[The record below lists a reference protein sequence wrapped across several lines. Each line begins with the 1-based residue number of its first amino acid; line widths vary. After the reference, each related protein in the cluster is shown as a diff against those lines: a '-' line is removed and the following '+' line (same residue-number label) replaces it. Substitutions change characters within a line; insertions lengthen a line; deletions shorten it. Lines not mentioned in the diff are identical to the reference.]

1 LEKPKKRRKPVDSG
15 SEAEDDEVA
24 TDESGDEDDDDTPAA
39 PRPSQRSN
47 KRQKTQQQEEE
58 DTPME
63 EDTPADDLPALDS
76 ERLKAFKSGL
86 TSYLREKRSQSV
98 SLPLLKAFINEGVAR
113 LEPFS
118 DAELKSAIDVMTKAN
133 QVMLAD
139 DILFLI

>member
-15 SEAEDDEVA
+15 SEAEDDEMA
-24 TDESGDEDDDDTPAA
+24 TDESGDEDDDDAPAA

-47 KRQKTQQQEEE
+47 KRQKTQQE

-63 EDTPADDLPALDS
+63 EDTPAEDLPALDS
-76 ERLKAFKSGL
+76 ERLKAFKGGL

>member
-15 SEAEDDEVA
+15 SEAEDDEMA
-24 TDESGDEDDDDTPAA
+24 TDESGDDDDDDVPAA

-47 KRQKTQQQEEE
+47 KRQKTQQQEN
-58 DTPME
+58 TPME
-63 EDTPADDLPALDS
+63 EDTPAEDLPALDS
-76 ERLKAFKSGL
+76 ERLKAFKGGL

>member
-1 LEKPKKRRKPVDSG
+1 M
-15 SEAEDDEVA
+15 A
-24 TDESGDEDDDDTPAA
+24 TDESGDDDDGDVPAA

-47 KRQKTQQQEEE
+47 KRQKTQQQAEE

-63 EDTPADDLPALDS
+63 EDTPAEDLPALDS
-76 ERLKAFKSGL
+76 ERLKAFKGGL